1 MLRRLRGSAAASTP
15 LATLLESCSHPV
27 ADGPQE
33 VPLAS
38 MLEPSFKVCNPLIEV
53 EVEWRRGCFDF
64 EEPDWRSPVGA
75 ADNAETLRLR
85 SG

>member
-1 MLRRLRGSAAASTP
+1 LRRRLCGSAAASLT
-15 LATLLESCSHPV
+15 TLLESCSHPV

-38 MLEPSFKVCNPLIEV
+38 TLKPSFKVHNPLIEV